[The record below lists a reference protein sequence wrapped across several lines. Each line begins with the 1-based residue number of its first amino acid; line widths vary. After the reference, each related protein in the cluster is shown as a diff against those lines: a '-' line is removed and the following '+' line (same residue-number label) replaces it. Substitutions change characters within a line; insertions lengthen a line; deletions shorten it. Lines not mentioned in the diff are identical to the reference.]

1 VPPRFSGKLLQTRR
15 IFMTRTALALG
26 LTAVLMAGSSAVS
39 AAEAW
44 RLGGFDVPES
54 VVFDAD
60 NSRLIVSNIVGEA
73 TEADGNGTLS
83 LVSLDGAMIDA
94 DWVTGLDAPKGSA
107 IAGGKLYVADLT
119 NLRIVDL
126 ASGAVE
132 TLAIEGATFL
142 NDVTAD
148 AAGTIYV
155 TDTFAN
161 RIYAVAGNEAALFV
175 EDAALDSPNGI
186 LADGDS
192 LLIASFGTLAA
203 KPEDMVPGGL
213 VRVDIATKAV
223 SVVEGA
229 EKIGFLDGIV
239 KIGDAYVVSDFFGG
253 ASGSAPETLA
263 TLAVGSAD
271 IGSDGEAI
279 YVPMMMEGELVKL
292 TLE

>member
-1 VPPRFSGKLLQTRR
+1 
-15 IFMTRTALALG
+15 MTRTALALG
-26 LTAVLMAGSSAVS
+26 LTAVLMASTGAVS

-44 RLGGFDVPES
+44 RISGFEVPES

-73 TEADGNGTLS
+73 TAADGNGTLS
-83 LVSLDGAMIDA
+83 LVSLDGTMIDA

-107 IAGGKLYVADLT
+107 IAEGKLYVADLT

-148 AAGTIYV
+148 DLGTIYV

-161 RIYAVAGNEAALFV
+161 RIYAVAGNQAGLFL

-192 LLIASFGTLAA
+192 LIIASFGTLAE

-213 VRVDIATKAV
+213 VRIDINTKAV

-229 EKIGFLDGIV
+229 EKAGFLDGIV
-239 KIGDAYVVSDFFGG
+239 KVGDAYVVSDFFGG
-253 ASGSAPETLA
+253 TILSITPGSAPEVLETLVMGA
-263 TLAVGSAD
+263 AD
-271 IGSDGEAI
+271 IGSDGEAVF
-279 YVPMMMEGELVKL
+279 VPMMMEGELVKL
-292 TLE
+292 TLD

>member
-1 VPPRFSGKLLQTRR
+1 
-15 IFMTRTALALG
+15 MTRTALALG
-26 LTAVLMAGSSAVS
+26 LTAVLMASTGAVS

-44 RLGGFDVPES
+44 RTSGFDVPES

-83 LVSLDGAMIDA
+83 LVSLDGEIIDA
-94 DWVTGLDAPKGSA
+94 AWVTGLDAPKGSA

-126 ASGAVE
+126 ASGEVE

-148 AAGTIYV
+148 SQGTIYV

-161 RIYAVAGNEAALFV
+161 RVYAVAGNEAALFV
-175 EDAALDSPNGI
+175 EDAALGSPNGI

-192 LLIASFGTLAA
+192 LLVASFGTLAA

-213 VRVDIATKAV
+213 VRIDIATKAV
-223 SVVEGA
+223 SAVEGA
-229 EKIGFLDGIV
+229 DKIGFLDGIV
-239 KIGDAYVVSDFFGG
+239 RIGDAYVVSDFFGG
-253 ASGSAPETLA
+253 TIYSVTPGSAPETVA
-263 TLAVGSAD
+263 TLAMGAAD

-279 YVPMMMEGELVKL
+279 FVPMMMEGELVKL

>member
-1 VPPRFSGKLLQTRR
+1 
-15 IFMTRTALALG
+15 MTRTALALG
-26 LTAVLMAGSSAVS
+26 LTAVLMASTGAVS

-44 RLGGFDVPES
+44 RTSGFDVPES

-83 LVSLDGAMIDA
+83 LVSLDGEIIDA
-94 DWVTGLDAPKGSA
+94 AWVTGLDAPKGSA

-126 ASGAVE
+126 ASGEVE

-148 AAGTIYV
+148 SQGTIYV

-175 EDAALDSPNGI
+175 EDAALGSPNGI

-192 LLIASFGTLAA
+192 LLVASFGTLAA

-213 VRVDIATKAV
+213 VRIDIATKAV
-223 SVVEGA
+223 SAVEGA
-229 EKIGFLDGIV
+229 DKIGFLDGIV
-239 KIGDAYVVSDFFGG
+239 RIGDAYVVSDFFGG
-253 ASGSAPETLA
+253 TIYSVTPGSAPETVA
-263 TLAVGSAD
+263 TLAMGAAD

-279 YVPMMMEGELVKL
+279 FVPMMMEGELVKL

>member
-1 VPPRFSGKLLQTRR
+1 
-15 IFMTRTALALG
+15 MTRTALALG
-26 LTAVLMAGSSAVS
+26 VTAVLMAGSSAVW

-44 RLGGFDVPES
+44 RTSGFDVPES

-60 NSRLIVSNIVGEA
+60 NARLIVSNIVGEA
-73 TEADGNGTLS
+73 TAADGNGTLS

-126 ASGAVE
+126 ASGAME

-161 RIYAVAGNEAALFV
+161 RIYAVAGTEAALFV

-253 ASGSAPETLA
+253 MIYGVTPGSAPETLA
-263 TLAVGSAD
+263 TLAMGSAD
-271 IGSDGEAI
+271 IGSDGDAI

-292 TLE
+292 TLQ

>member
-1 VPPRFSGKLLQTRR
+1 M
-15 IFMTRTALALG
+15 IRTALALG
-26 LTAVLMAGSSAVS
+26 LTAVLMASTGAVS

-44 RLGGFDVPES
+44 RTSGFDVPES

-83 LVSLDGAMIDA
+83 LVSLDGEIIDA

-126 ASGAVE
+126 ASGAME

-148 AAGTIYV
+148 NEGTIYV

-161 RIYAVAGNEAALFV
+161 RVYAVAGNEASLFV
-175 EDAALDSPNGI
+175 EDAALGSPNGI

-192 LLIASFGTLAA
+192 LITAGFGTLAE

-213 VRVDIATKAV
+213 MRIDIATKAV
-223 SVVEGA
+223 TAIEGA
-229 EKIGFLDGIV
+229 EKFGFLDGIV
-239 KIGDAYVVSDFFGG
+239 RIGDAYVVSDFFGG
-253 ASGSAPETLA
+253 TIYRVTPGSAPETVA
-263 TLAVGSAD
+263 TLAMGAAD
-271 IGSDGEAI
+271 IGSDGEAMF
-279 YVPMMMEGELVKL
+279 VPMMMEGELVKL